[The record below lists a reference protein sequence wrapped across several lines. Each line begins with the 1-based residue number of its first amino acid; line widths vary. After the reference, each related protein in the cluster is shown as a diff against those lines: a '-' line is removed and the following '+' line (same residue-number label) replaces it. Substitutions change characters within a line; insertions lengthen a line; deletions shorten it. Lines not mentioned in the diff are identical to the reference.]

1 MLLKKIVYTHLIP
14 ISIALIVVL
23 FMFGKFKKQH
33 VELNFKTNAIQQ
45 ISYVDRFYPNQIESQ
60 FAFSYALK
68 NRIPVV
74 LGSSELT
81 SEHLEA
87 LPKNFFKTQRSFSLG
102 HAGFQSFAILAC
114 LAANRTLLQQSKITI
129 ILSPGWFEKQ
139 YSSGTSL
146 NSFFEFCPP
155 NYLYQIY
162 KDELLDFQTKA
173 HIQKFMSVNYDKISS
188 PNAVIRL
195 MGRKTMSEVTNIMN
209 WPYDFFDKKEIQ
221 FMEQVDFNLISQRTI
236 LNSLTLPSSDRYHF
250 YNRPIKWDSLT
261 DVSKAKFKTIS
272 NNNDLSVENNYYSA
286 WLKNKPKKKL
296 EFVDEDN
303 NQELQDF
310 YALVRF
316 LKHNHCKAQFVIMP
330 LNTKAHENLNVLVPT
345 INSINKALGDANF
358 NILDLFTPNVTSY
371 EEGILEDI
379 MHPYNVGWYKIDK
392 FILDNFNDD
401 K

>member
-1 MLLKKIVYTHLIP
+1 
-14 ISIALIVVL
+14 
-23 FMFGKFKKQH
+23 
-33 VELNFKTNAIQQ
+33 
-45 ISYVDRFYPNQIESQ
+45 
-60 FAFSYALK
+60 
-68 NRIPVV
+68 
-74 LGSSELT
+74 
-81 SEHLEA
+81 
-87 LPKNFFKTQRSFSLG
+87 
-102 HAGFQSFAILAC
+102 
-114 LAANRTLLQQSKITI
+114 
-129 ILSPGWFEKQ
+129 
-139 YSSGTSL
+139 
-146 NSFFEFCPP
+146 
-155 NYLYQIY
+155 
-162 KDELLDFQTKA
+162 
-173 HIQKFMSVNYDKISS
+173 
-188 PNAVIRL
+188 
-195 MGRKTMSEVTNIMN
+195 MSEVTNIMN

-236 LNSLTLPSSDRYHF
+236 LNSLILPSSDRYHF
-250 YNRPIKWDSLT
+250 YNRRINWDSLT